1 MGMIYR
7 YLKPWLGRVTVGLV
21 IKFVGTIMDLCL
33 PWILAKLIDEVVPLK
48 DLKLILFWGIM
59 MIVCSIVAVVT
70 NIVANRMASLVAR
83 NATERIRHDL
93 FTSISYLSSSQV
105 DRFTIPSLV
114 SRLTSDTYNVHQMVG
129 MMQRL
134 GVRAPILLIGGVLV
148 TVTLE
153 PVLAMIMIAM
163 LPIIGAVLVFVS
175 KKGIPLYTAQQRA
188 VDNLVR
194 IVRENFTGIRVIKA
208 LSKTEYE
215 KDRLSQ
221 VNASVVKAEKR
232 AGYVMSLT
240 NPTVSL
246 FLNVGMTLV
255 ILLGAFRVNNGL
267 TKAGTIIAFT
277 SYFTIILNAML
288 MVNRMFTAYS
298 KGVASANRIEEVLV
312 CEPELEILE
321 LPGSQTEARI
331 EFRHV
336 SFSYDGGDNGI
347 KDISFALKQ
356 GEVLGIIGQTGCG
369 KSTLVNLLL
378 RFYDPDEG
386 QIYLDGVDIRSIP
399 KEILHTRFGVVF
411 QNDFLMADTIRENI
425 DFGRGLDDAQI
436 ELAVQDAQ
444 AAEFVAAN
452 QDGMNAQLAA
462 KGANF
467 SGGQKQRMLIA
478 RALAARPDVLILDD
492 SSSALDYKTDAKL
505 RQAIGR
511 DYAGVTSI
519 VVAQRVSSIAGAD
532 HILVLD
538 KGRMLGYGTHEE
550 LLENCESYASISR
563 SQMGEVRE

>member
-425 DFGRGLDDAQI
+425 DFGRGLDDAHI

>member
-1 MGMIYR
+1 MIYR